1 MRDLR
6 FRGPKLTTTL
16 TSKAQLISLKSIALH
31 HVRVPLVEPFRISNG
46 VISEKD
52 AILVEVKT
60 ENDVVGWG
68 EASPMSGGFYSS
80 DTPESAW
87 LALSSSLIPAVLG
100 AGEIEVSRFYEQMRA
115 HPGDAFAKAGIE
127 GALWDAYAN
136 VLNVPFGELLGA
148 RSRPIPSG
156 VAIGIYDQVE
166 DLLERVARYTAQGY
180 RRVKIKIQPGWDI
193 EPVAAVRARFP
204 DLPLMVDANAAYSL
218 ADAAMFRELD
228 GQGLMMIEQPLAREA
243 HREAGELQRQLRTPL
258 CADESAESIQALASL
273 IENNAARI
281 INIKVQRVGGLSE
294 ARLMLAAAR
303 AAGLECWVGT
313 MPELGVASAQGLHLA
328 TLDGFTYPTDIEA
341 STRWYVD
348 DVIAPLIEIDARG
361 YVELPGGPGT
371 GYRVV
376 REKVERYSVA
386 TATFAS

>member
-1 MRDLR
+1 M
-6 FRGPKLTTTL
+6 TTTL
-16 TSKAQLISLKSIALH
+16 ARKTQLLSIKSIALH

-52 AILVEVKT
+52 AILIEVKT

-68 EASPMSGGFYSS
+68 EASPMSGGFYSA

-87 LALSSSLIPAVLG
+87 SALSGTLIPVVLG
-100 AGEIEVSRFYEQMRA
+100 AGEIDVSRFYEQMRA

-127 GALWDAYAN
+127 GALWDVYAN
-136 VLNVPFGELLGA
+136 TLKIPLGELLGA
-148 RSRPIPSG
+148 RARPIPSG
-156 VAIGIYDQVE
+156 VAIGIYDHVDE
-166 DLLERVARYTAQGY
+166 LLERVVRYTAEGY

-204 DLPLMVDANAAYSL
+204 ELPLMVDANAAYSL
-218 ADAAMFRELD
+218 ADAAVFRELD

-243 HREAGELQRQLRTPL
+243 HAEAGELQRQLRTPL
-258 CADESAESIQALASL
+258 CADESAESIRALASL
-273 IENNAARI
+273 IENDAARI

-386 TATFAS
+386 AATFAK